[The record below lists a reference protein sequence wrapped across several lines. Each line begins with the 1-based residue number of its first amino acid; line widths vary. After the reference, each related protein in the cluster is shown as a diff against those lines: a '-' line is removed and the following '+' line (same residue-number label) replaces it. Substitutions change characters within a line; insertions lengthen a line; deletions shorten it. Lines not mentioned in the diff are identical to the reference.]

1 MLGGE
6 TNVAALGVEYDLQSP
21 LPGLNNQAVQ
31 RFDAEV
37 AVPLEAGGLKLHA
50 WHMHSDRIQYAERE
64 VDQGFNSMLRAA
76 AGRAQRCGQAI
87 DNGVNAH
94 TNGRAGPGNGG
105 RQSISRMVGEWV
117 LVALGGYGQVCRSRR
132 AAPAS
137 PILYLPKS

>member
-6 TNVAALGVEYDLQSP
+6 TDVAALGVEYDLQPP
-21 LPGLNNQAVQ
+21 LPGLNYQAVQ

-50 WHMHSDRIQYAERE
+50 WHMLSHRIQYAERE
-64 VDQGFNSMLRAA
+64 VDEGFNSMLRAA

-94 TNGRAGPGNGG
+94 TNGRAGPRNGG
-105 RQSISRMVGEWV
+105 RQSISRMVGVWV

-132 AAPAS
+132 AAPAG